1 MFFFNLTAA
10 EFLALFGAVSSLVV
24 VLYLLDRS
32 RKKITVATLRFWQAS
47 EIPSQRKHRRK
58 IQQPLSLLLQ
68 LLAVLLLLLAIAQ
81 LRIGSPDR
89 SSRDHVLLLDAS
101 AWMGAQGAGRRTLL
115 DEARVAAIRYLR
127 ALPSSDRVM
136 LVRADAL
143 ATPLTGFETNRA
155 TLEDAIRRIQPG
167 SAALSLGQGIEFAAQ
182 ALRLEGKRAG
192 EIVFAGSGRMMS
204 ESIAEMPG
212 LPRNLRLLP
221 IKREV
226 ENCGLRKLSMRRSA
240 QDPEL
245 WQIYVTARNYG
256 QRPRTV
262 PLTVAYGG
270 APVGTRR
277 LTLAPGAE
285 VSSSFEFRTK
295 SAGWLEAQ
303 LESNDALSADDSA
316 TLELPGEAS
325 LRVVVYTNQPEL
337 LRPLLSANPHVET
350 VFRPATVYEPDPKA
364 GLLIFDR
371 FRPTAAVNQNAI
383 WIEPPAS
390 GSPVP
395 LRAEKKDVT
404 VHWRTDQFLAAGL
417 RTKDIKLEQTA
428 LFSPASSDMTIA
440 EADGGAAILARPGAV
455 KTALFGFHPMRSAM
469 RYELATPLLF
479 ANVLKWMAPDIFT
492 RVELQAGSTGTV
504 SLPLDADYDPSRVR
518 VLAGERTNL
527 PFTIRNRTLR
537 FFSGTPETVRVSL
550 GDRDVVYS
558 MTVPEVGETRWEPP
572 KSIPTGLAGV
582 GGVESAARDVWQW
595 LAILAALVLIAEW
608 ILFGMGA
615 ASSTAT
621 HRVFPFLK
629 KAETPRRKAS

>member
-1 MFFFNLTAA
+1 MFFFNLSAA

-32 RKKITVATLRFWQAS
+32 RKKVTVATLRFWQQS

-68 LLAVLLLLLAIAQ
+68 LLAILCLLLAIAQ

-89 SSRDHVLLLDAS
+89 SSRDHVLVVDAS
-101 AWMGAQGAGRRTLL
+101 AWMGAQGANRRTLL
-115 DEARVAAIRYLR
+115 DEARTAAIRYIR

-136 LVRADAL
+136 LVKADAL
-143 ATPLTGFETNRA
+143 ATPVTGFETNRG
-155 TLEDAIRRIQPG
+155 TLEQAIRGIQPG
-167 SAALSLGQGIEFAAQ
+167 SASLNLGQSIEFAAQ

-192 EIVFAGSGRMMS
+192 EIVFAGSARMMPD
-204 ESIAEMPG
+204 SITEMPS
-212 LPRNLRLLP
+212 LPENLRLLP
-221 IKREV
+221 VKREL
-226 ENCGLRKLSMRRSA
+226 ENCGLRKLSLRRSP
-240 QDPEL
+240 QDHEL

-256 QRPRTV
+256 QRPRVV

-277 LTLAPGAE
+277 LSLAPGAE

-295 SAGWLEAQ
+295 AAGWLEAQ
-303 LESNDALSADDSA
+303 LESNDALPADDTA
-316 TLELPGEAS
+316 TLELPGEAA

-337 LRPLLSANPHVET
+337 LRPLLAANPHVET
-350 VFRPATVYEPDPKA
+350 VFRPATVYEPDAKA

-371 FRPTAAVNQNAI
+371 FRPTAAVSQNAI
-383 WIEPPAS
+383 YIEPPAN

-395 LRAEKKDVT
+395 VRAEKKDVT
-404 VHWRTDQFLAAGL
+404 VHWRVDQFLAAGL
-417 RTKDIKLEQTA
+417 RTKDIRLEQTS
-428 LFSPASSDMTIA
+428 LFSGAPGDMIIA
-440 EADGGAAILARPGAV
+440 EADGNAAILARPGTT
-455 KTALFGFHPMRSAM
+455 KTAVFGFHPMRSTM

-479 ANVLKWMAPDIFT
+479 ANILKWMAPDIFT

-504 SLPLDADYDPSRVR
+504 SLPLDGDYDSSRVR

-558 MTVPEVGETRWEPP
+558 MTLPEIGEAKWEPP
-572 KSIPTGLAGV
+572 KTVRAGFAGV

-595 LAILAALVLIAEW
+595 LAVLAGLLLIAEW
-608 ILFGMGA
+608 VLFGMGA
-615 ASSTAT
+615 ATAAT
-621 HRVFPFLK
+621 TQKILPFLK
-629 KAETPRRKAS
+629 KTESPRRKAS

>member
-1 MFFFNLTAA
+1 MFFFNLSAA
-10 EFLALFGAVSSLVV
+10 EFLALFGAVSSMVV

-32 RKKITVATLRFWQAS
+32 RKKVTVATLRFWQAS

-68 LLAVLLLLLAIAQ
+68 LLAILLLLLAIAQ

-89 SSRDHVLLLDAS
+89 SSRDHVLVVDAS
-101 AWMGAQGAGRRTLL
+101 AWMAAQGPARRTLL
-115 DEARVAAIRYLR
+115 DEARTAAIRYIR

-143 ATPLTGFETNRA
+143 ATPVTGFESNRA
-155 TLEDAIRRIQPG
+155 TLEEAIRRIQPG
-167 SAALSLGQGIEFAAQ
+167 SAALNLGQSIEFASQ

-192 EIVFAGSGRMMS
+192 EIVFAGSPRMMPDAIS
-204 ESIAEMPG
+204 EMPA
-212 LPRNLRLLP
+212 LPQNLRLLP
-221 IKREV
+221 VLREV
-226 ENCGLRKLSMRRSA
+226 ENCGLRKLSLRRSP
-240 QDPEL
+240 QDPEI

-256 QRPRTV
+256 KRQRTI

-277 LTLAPGAE
+277 LSLAPGAE

-295 SAGWLEAQ
+295 AAGWLEAQ
-303 LESNDALSADDSA
+303 LDTNDALPADDMA
-316 TLELPGEAS
+316 TLELPGENS

-337 LRPLLSANPHVET
+337 LRPLLAANPHVET

-371 FRPTAAVNQNAI
+371 FRPTSAVNQNAI
-383 WIEPPAS
+383 YIEPPAT
-390 GSPVP
+390 GSPLPV
-395 LRAEKKDVT
+395 RAEKKDVT
-404 VHWRTDQFLAAGL
+404 IHWRADQFLAAGL
-417 RTKDIKLEQTA
+417 RTKDIRIEQTV
-428 LFSPASSDMTIA
+428 LFTGAPGDMTIA
-440 EADGGAAILARPGAV
+440 EADGGAAILARPGATKLAV
-455 KTALFGFHPMRSAM
+455 FGFHPMRSAM

-479 ANVLKWMAPDIFT
+479 ANILKWMAPDIFT

-504 SLPLDADYDPSRVR
+504 SLPLDGDYDPSRVR

-558 MTVPEVGETRWEPP
+558 MTVPEIGEAKWEPP
-572 KSIPTGLAGV
+572 KSVRAGLAGV
-582 GGVESAARDVWQW
+582 GGVDSAARDVWQW
-595 LAILAALVLIAEW
+595 LAVLAGLVLIAEW

-615 ASSTAT
+615 ASSTAAKN
-621 HRVFPFLK
+621 VFPFLHK
-629 KAETPRRKAS
+629 PEAPRRKAS